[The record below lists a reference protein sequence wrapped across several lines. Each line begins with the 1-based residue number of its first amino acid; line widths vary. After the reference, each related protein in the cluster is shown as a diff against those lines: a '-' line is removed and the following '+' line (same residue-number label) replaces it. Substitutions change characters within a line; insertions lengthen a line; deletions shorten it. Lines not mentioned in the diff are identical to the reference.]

1 MSSLSLSPSS
11 SSNWCGHLH
20 LEFLHRSSKTIL
32 SHSHAQAPLKIQR
45 PFYPEGDAVCHS
57 VMLHTAGGIAGSDR
71 LSNQI
76 ILHPHAQALV
86 TTAAAAKVY
95 GRSGKDAQ
103 QITQIS
109 IAEGAC
115 LEWFPQETIVFDGA
129 IYQQEMRVELA
140 ANAMWFGWE
149 VTRLGRSARG
159 ERFASGIWRSK
170 VEVWQG
176 DQLLWV
182 DPQGIQGGSE
192 MLDSLHGLAGCPV
205 VASFVMLGRSVV
217 PEDVEKARSV
227 WQGSGEVGVTR
238 LMEGMLC
245 RYRGHSTTEARHWFI
260 QVWQIL
266 RSAYLNRAACP
277 PRVWQL

>member
-1 MSSLSLSPSS
+1 MPISPASPSS
-11 SSNWCGHLH
+11 ASHWRGHLH

-57 VMLHTAGGIAGSDR
+57 VMLHTAGGIVGSDR

-76 ILHPHAQALV
+76 ILHPNAQALV

-95 GRSGKDAQ
+95 GRSGKEAQ
-103 QITQIS
+103 QTTQIS
-109 IAEGAC
+109 IAAGAC

-129 IYQQEMRVELA
+129 VYQQEMRVDLA
-140 ANAMWFGWE
+140 ANAIWFGWE
-149 VTRLGRSARG
+149 MTRLGRSARG
-159 ERFASGIWRSK
+159 ERFASGSWRSK
-170 VEVWQG
+170 IEVWQG
-176 DQLLWV
+176 DRLLWV

-205 VASFVMLGRSVV
+205 VSSFVMLGRSVV
-217 PEDVEKARSV
+217 PEEVEKARSV
-227 WQGSGEVGVTR
+227 WQGTGEVGATR
-238 LMEGMLC
+238 LRDGILC
-245 RYRGHSTTEARHWFI
+245 RYRGQSTAEARHWFI

-266 RSAYLNRAACP
+266 RSAYCNRPACP